1 MKHTKEEIINALKI
15 IKGECEDHP
24 VCNICPFWS
33 PGSVPECQVSNQYP
47 EDWKINNAEPELWR
61 AFK

>member
-1 MKHTKEEIINALKI
+1 MKHTKEEIVNALKV
-15 IKGECEDHP
+15 IKDECEDHP
-24 VCNICPFWS
+24 VCAACPFWS
-33 PGSVPECQVSNQYP
+33 PEANPKCMVSYQYP